1 MISMSFVLGVCFG
14 MCLGFALFIGLT
26 KLVTKINLKKLQ
38 DDYNTFFTEIKE
50 LVGSNSFKFINRFND
65 HLTFRVTTKSLGKV
79 TLIMVMSRR
88 DISIFQK
95 NECIYTTQHADSNLI
110 KSIVD
115 NIESTYDSQIKDCFQ
130 IMGNVIDKTSI
141 RRMNPDADFPEA
153 FPKPEMPIFNIDDIL
168 DRINEVGIQNLTPE
182 EKEFLQNYQKK

>member
-50 LVGSNSFKFINRFND
+50 LVGSNSFKFINRYND

-95 NECIYTTQHADSNLI
+95 NECIYTSQHADSNLI

>member
-26 KLVTKINLKKLQ
+26 KLVTHINLKKLQ

-50 LVGSNSFKFINRFND
+50 LVGSNSFKFINRYND

-95 NECIYTTQHADSNLI
+95 NECIYTSQHADSNLI